1 MAFSRQAHKQTN
13 EHVEWRQL
21 GLDSSTHNIDSIS
34 NWICAAPIW
43 VLPDYFDLLE
53 ASGAKRVVALS
64 STSRFTK
71 GDSADPAE
79 QAVAQRL
86 IDSEARLQSW
96 AETRGVEW
104 IIVRP
109 TLIYGLGKD
118 KNVAEIACFISRWG
132 FFPILGKGNGLR
144 QPVHVEDVAQACLAA
159 MTVPVAGNRAYDVS
173 GAETLTFKEMVNRI
187 FLALHKKPRFILLP
201 RWCFRVALLG
211 LRLIPRFQHWS
222 IAMADRMN
230 RNMVFDH
237 NNAKSALEFSPRPF
251 ILSAKDL
258 PDCGRKQVIEK
269 Y

>member
-1 MAFSRQAHKQTN
+1 
-13 EHVEWRQL
+13 
-21 GLDSSTHNIDSIS
+21 
-34 NWICAAPIW
+34 
-43 VLPDYFDLLE
+43 VLPEYFDFLE

-64 STSRFTK
+64 STSLFTK

-79 QAVAQRL
+79 QAVAHRL
-86 IDSEARLQSW
+86 IEGEMRLQNW
-96 AETRGVEW
+96 AEAMAVEW
-104 IIVRP
+104 VILRP
-109 TLIYGLGKD
+109 TMIYGLGKD
-118 KNVAEIACFISRWG
+118 KNVAEIARFIGRWG
-132 FFPILGKGNGLR
+132 FFPILGKGDGLR

-159 MTVPVAGNRAYDVS
+159 MTVPAARNRAYDVS

-211 LRLIPRFQHWS
+211 LRLIPRFQRWS

-230 RNMVFDH
+230 RDMVFDH
-237 NNAKSALEFSPRPF
+237 NNAKSALGYSPRPF

-258 PDCGRKQVIEK
+258 PDCGRKQIIGK